1 MKIQYWSRNN
11 KEDDIDKLITSFGN
25 HFWIRERQ
33 WFVRCDWNPEPT
45 SSYICL
51 YTLPYAFDHFD
62 THTALIRSK
71 STSPKEN
78 DYWLYDH
85 VRNLH
90 YDYSLTNNSALSRA
104 CFSKIHY
111 LSIELPSS
119 GNIWPTLSTFI
130 HLNSLDVF
138 ILNDE
143 LNAYNQLQMF
153 LDRAPNLYSLKL
165 TWVFY
170 YGSKLSLPELALF
183 KNSSVSVRRLDLYG
197 YTKHKDWQWFNRQ
210 QCIVLCN
217 SPLGIH
223 CEVLRI
229 KVEHPMDVL
238 ELVYSMPHLRALN
251 VQIMDDEHNVPG
263 FKPHPTDDELLQFLQ
278 HSLDYT
284 CIVTRNQ
291 FDSRN
296 IQLWI
301 R

>member
-1 MKIQYWSRNN
+1 
-11 KEDDIDKLITSFGN
+11 
-25 HFWIRERQ
+25 
-33 WFVRCDWNPEPT
+33 
-45 SSYICL
+45 
-51 YTLPYAFDHFD
+51 
-62 THTALIRSK
+62 
-71 STSPKEN
+71 
-78 DYWLYDH
+78 
-85 VRNLH
+85 
-90 YDYSLTNNSALSRA
+90 
-104 CFSKIHY
+104 
-111 LSIELPSS
+111 
-119 GNIWPTLSTFI
+119 
-130 HLNSLDVF
+130 
-138 ILNDE
+138 
-143 LNAYNQLQMF
+143 MF

-165 TWVFY
+165 TC
-170 YGSKLSLPELALF
+170 SKLSLPELALF

>member
-1 MKIQYWSRNN
+1 MNDRSIDRDLSLTFPSIISLKLDVRDAPFIFTRLLRCMPNLQHLTINSLDTYFGNLKNILAGRVDDLDIHVHNFYRGKPSIYMNGSKWEEIIVKHLPQLKTFQLKMKIQYWSRNN

-130 HLNSLDVF
+130 HLN
-138 ILNDE
+138 
-143 LNAYNQLQMF
+143 
-153 LDRAPNLYSLKL
+153 
-165 TWVFY
+165 
-170 YGSKLSLPELALF
+170 
-183 KNSSVSVRRLDLYG
+183 
-197 YTKHKDWQWFNRQ
+197 
-210 QCIVLCN
+210 
-217 SPLGIH
+217 
-223 CEVLRI
+223 
-229 KVEHPMDVL
+229 
-238 ELVYSMPHLRALN
+238 
-251 VQIMDDEHNVPG
+251 
-263 FKPHPTDDELLQFLQ
+263 
-278 HSLDYT
+278 
-284 CIVTRNQ
+284 
-291 FDSRN
+291 
-296 IQLWI
+296 
-301 R
+301 